1 MNDLITAVVIG
12 AISQMIFLNLT
23 KNSVTDVS
31 VNTGINFNSL
41 IYVGISVFAVT
52 TLYNL
57 SLKNKHI
64 TQLLLEAL
72 AVGVMT
78 LVAGK
83 ISTTLVA
90 ELIRMSGI
98 STPYGNEMVL
108 VVTGILI
115 HLVSEFAGVNKWY
128 VTNGVAAM

>member
-23 KNSVTDVS
+23 KNSATDVS

-90 ELIRMSGI
+90 ELIRMTGM